1 MSRQTR
7 TVGVAHR
14 IYSLSEAREMIE
26 DGRGV
31 PMTKRQTKTEKPE
44 DSLLRCPIT
53 VKEKRKHEQRMG
65 EVSAKLGLY
74 IITSH
79 LQRFVQNRSLQE
91 VLKENDLVVSW
102 DDEKKKVAVVTK
114 PKAKKRSKA

>member
-1 MSRQTR
+1 
-7 TVGVAHR
+7 
-14 IYSLSEAREMIE
+14 
-26 DGRGV
+26 
-31 PMTKRQTKTEKPE
+31 
-44 DSLLRCPIT
+44 
-53 VKEKRKHEQRMG
+53 MG

-91 VLKENDLVVSW
+91 VLKENDLLVSW

>member
-1 MSRQTR
+1 
-7 TVGVAHR
+7 
-14 IYSLSEAREMIE
+14 
-26 DGRGV
+26 
-31 PMTKRQTKTEKPE
+31 MTKCQTKTEKPE
-44 DSLLRCPIT
+44 DSLLRCPII

-114 PKAKKRSKA
+114 PKANKRSKA